1 MIKLEIMRGR
11 FDPEKICDEIHE
23 KKKYFGTVYCRV
35 DITFDLPPAKGAV
48 ETRIPSSKVVRD
60 EINRIKDEDGFAT
73 TDAFLRHCIR
83 LHKIYRSEAGVLFI
97 KSERK
102 RKERSD

>member
-1 MIKLEIMRGR
+1 MRGR
-11 FDPEKICDEIHE
+11 FDPERICEEIRD
-23 KKKYFGTVYCRV
+23 KKGYFGKEFCRV
-35 DITFDLPPAKGAV
+35 DITFDLPPGKGAV

-60 EINRIKDEDGFAT
+60 EINKIKDEDGFAT

-97 KSERK
+97 RSERK
-102 RKERSD
+102 RNERSD